1 MSLKQIR
8 SGSERK
14 RDPEKT
20 GGALIVAA
28 APRARLLRTRVLKR
42 SHGIDAGRQRV
53 ARAEFKDVDVLGAG
67 LAILAPVHGKG
78 RTKGKTLRRIAQ
90 AGRQAV
96 LLFVALASLIEAIGQ
111 ATQKA
116 PIAELQARR

>member
-8 SGSERK
+8 SRSERK

-20 GGALIVAA
+20 CGALIVAA

-42 SHGIDAGRQRV
+42 STIDAGRQRV